1 MDGAGKMQTATEE
14 VAVSRLKMLIVG
26 TAALVAALGITAL
39 ERTELGRRLSR
50 RAAHRVTRL
59 ARYETGR
66 LEGLR
71 YRLAGRGPDPTVTDA
86 LLADRVRSSL
96 GPLEHRLDIPRVH
109 VTACG
114 HVVTLHGEVDS
125 LPHGQQVGQ
134 AVAKVPGVARVDSR
148 LRVVPLRAESRP
160 SQAGSHRRAG

>member
-1 MDGAGKMQTATEE
+1 M
-14 VAVSRLKMLIVG
+14 SRLKMLVVS
-26 TAALVAALGITAL
+26 TVTVVAVLGITL
-39 ERTELGRRLSR
+39 VERTELGRRLSR
-50 RAAHRVTRL
+50 RAARRITRL

-71 YRLAGRGPDPTVTDA
+71 YHLAGRGPDPAVTDR
-86 LLADRVRSSL
+86 LLADRVRSTI

-109 VTACG
+109 ISACG

-125 LPHGQQVGQ
+125 ARHVQQVVE

-148 LRVVPLRAESRP
+148 LRVVPVRAENRP
-160 SQAGSHRRAG
+160 SQAGAHRRAS